1 MHPIHFVSGFLF
13 LLPLSKKKG
22 RITMQKNIRK
32 THVLAESAIMVALSL
47 AIFLVSDMIPW
58 PFLIYGGSF
67 SLFGQVPMIIIS
79 YRHGIRN
86 GITASL
92 ALAIFEMIIGYK
104 NFTYVT
110 GLAAYLTVAFAD
122 YIVAF
127 GCLGLGGMFKGK
139 LGKNQSTELA
149 LGGAVVCIIRF
160 VCHYISGVT
169 IWKGYCPEGM
179 AVELYSLLY
188 NGSYMSVELILTVIG
203 LVAVGKFINLDKK
216 KLV

>member
-1 MHPIHFVSGFLF
+1 
-13 LLPLSKKKG
+13 
-22 RITMQKNIRK
+22 MQKNIRK

-47 AIFLVSDMIPW
+47 AIFLVSDLIPW
-58 PFLIYGGSF
+58 PFLYGGGF
-67 SLFGQVPMIIIS
+67 SLFGQVPLIIIS

-92 ALAIFEMIIGYK
+92 ALAIFEMIMGYK

-139 LGKNQSTELA
+139 FGKKQSTELA

-179 AVELYSLLY
+179 AVELYSFFY
-188 NGSYMSVELILTVIG
+188 NGSYMAVELILTVIG
-203 LVAVGKFINLDKK
+203 LIAVGKFINLDKK
-216 KLV
+216 KMV